1 MSKITREERI
11 TRKKRLKALKHTR
24 KAHVRNSARIVKY
37 GIKGIARNAWLT
49 IAAIF
54 VMTIALI
61 IVSTTFV
68 SRFILDDTVSEI
80 KRNIDISLYLKTDT
94 PYEVVKRIEGELL
107 SLKSIEH
114 LRTTSPDEAAEENI
128 KRLRDKGL
136 DESVIAELREV
147 ENLYPWIIN
156 VYMQNLS
163 ERAELNEYLG
173 SNPDIIAALDETY
186 SSENYEE
193 RLEAI
198 NKITGT
204 TEFVERIGII
214 LGVVF
219 AVVAALIIFNTIRMA
234 IFNRR
239 EEIYMMK
246 LVGASKSF
254 IRGPFLIEAMMYGII
269 SAGITVIMV
278 SGALF
283 LLEEPLG
290 RYGVVVGPTLNL
302 LHAYLYL
309 AVAGVMFIGGMIG
322 VCSALLAAR
331 KYLKDR

>member
-1 MSKITREERI
+1 MSKVTREERI

-24 KAHVRNSARIVKY
+24 KAHVRNSARVVKY
-37 GIKGIARNAWLT
+37 GLKGLTRNAWLT
-49 IAAIF
+49 VAAIF

-61 IVSTTFV
+61 IVSATFV
-68 SRFILDDTVSEI
+68 SRFILDDTVNEI
-80 KRNIDISLYLKTDT
+80 KHNIAISLYLKTDT
-94 PYEVVKRIEGELL
+94 PYGVVKDIERDLL
-107 SLKSIEH
+107 AMESIEH
-114 LRTTSPDEAAEENI
+114 LVITSPEEAAEENI
-128 KRLRDKGL
+128 QRLRDKGMS
-136 DESVIAELREV
+136 DEVIRELKEV

-156 VYMQNLS
+156 VYMFNLS
-163 ERAELNEYLG
+163 EREELNEFLG
-173 SNPDIIAALDETY
+173 NNPNIIAALDETY
-186 SSENYEE
+186 SSENYEG
-193 RLEAI
+193 RLDSI

-204 TEFVERIGII
+204 TEFIERIGII
-214 LGVVF
+214 LGVIF

-283 LLEEPLG
+283 LLEEPLSK
-290 RYGVVVGPTLNL
+290 YGVVVGPTLNL
-302 LHAYLYL
+302 IHAYLYL
-309 AVAGVMFIGGMIG
+309 AIAGVMFVGGMIG